1 MAANIN
7 VPTPDKIIQQTA
19 IQSKVVA
26 TPFLFLA
33 KRMPA
38 SAKWKEKT
46 AIGDKKIFLL
56 IIDIG
61 IAVKKLTTML
71 QKYVLPERTCSFL
84 PFSDKTDTAAPSRA
98 TIPAKICMGN
108 RICIPSL
115 PLNCCTHAPP
125 LKCLL

>member
-38 SAKWKEKT
+38 SAKWKEK
-46 AIGDKKIFLL
+46 DSYKEQK
-56 IIDIG
+56 DISADNRHWNSCKE
-61 IAVKKLTTML
+61 INNHV

-84 PFSDKTDTAAPSRA
+84 PFSDKTDTAAPSKA
-98 TIPAKICMGN
+98 TIPAKICIGQ
-108 RICIPSL
+108 
-115 PLNCCTHAPP
+115 
-125 LKCLL
+125 